1 MGSRVRVEAPGQA
14 PRRPEGTAV
23 AQVRKVAE
31 GPKRATRVV
40 AGGKR
45 VLWADPAREEA
56 SVLPAFRARRAAVLL
71 PGVVGHPAAVEEPP
85 VAVAVVV
92 VVEGAVVDKEKEK

>member
-1 MGSRVRVEAPGQA
+1 VEAPGQL

-31 GPKRATRVV
+31 GPKRATPVV

-85 VAVAVVV
+85 AAVAV